1 MFTFGDMPRS
11 APYRVVRIGARW
23 LATRP
28 PARLGLAPMILN
40 RLPAAGCDV
49 LHLHGDD
56 WFFVKRVVPTVRT
69 FYGSALFEAR
79 TATSVRRSVVQ
90 RLVYPLEALAS
101 RLSTLSYDIGT
112 PLPFGYHVDGS
123 LTLAVDAANMQHP
136 ARRSSHPTVLFVGTW
151 HGRKRGKFLAERFA
165 REVRPRH
172 PTAELLVVSDT
183 CVEQPGVRWISYPS
197 DDELRALYRRA
208 WVLCSPSTYEG
219 FGLPYLEA
227 MQHGLPVVATPNP
240 GALHVLGQGAGRLAT
255 DAELGLAIADLLADD
270 DERARLA
277 SSGRRR
283 AEMFTWERVVDQH
296 ERAYELAITK
306 YRRRRASGYV
316 SSGDDP
322 GSIAA
327 D

>member
-1 MFTFGDMPRS
+1 
-11 APYRVVRIGARW
+11 
-23 LATRP
+23 
-28 PARLGLAPMILN
+28 
-40 RLPAAGCDV
+40 
-49 LHLHGDD
+49 
-56 WFFVKRVVPTVRT
+56 
-69 FYGSALFEAR
+69 
-79 TATSVRRSVVQ
+79 VQ

-112 PLPFGYHVDGS
+112 PLPFGYQVDGS
-123 LTLAVDAANMQHP
+123 LTLAVDPATMQNTD
-136 ARRSSHPTVLFVGTW
+136 RRSGHPTVLFVGTW
-151 HGRKRGKFLAERFA
+151 YGRKRGEFLAERFT
-165 REVRPRH
+165 REVQPRH
-172 PTAELLVVSDT
+172 PTAELLMVSDT
-183 CVEQPGVRWISYPS
+183 CVERPGVKWIRYPS
-197 DDELRALYRRA
+197 DDELRGLYRRA

-240 GALHVLGQGAGRLAT
+240 GARHVLGPGAGRLAT
-255 DAELGLAIADLLADD
+255 DAELGAAIADLLADD